1 MTTQDDN
8 KEQGLTFKSLFFPL
22 TTKKIVAI
30 ITGVGFLVYFNILFN
45 GFVWDD
51 LTYIIGNT
59 DLKPFYLLKLMG
71 GNTFNSSGYYR
82 PLPAI
87 YFSILYNLFD
97 NSAFFYHFIQ
107 LSLHVVCA
115 ILLFFIF
122 RKFFKKTLAL
132 VIALIFLVHPINVES
147 VAYIGASQSEL
158 YFLFGGLAFYLCL
171 KDVLENKKIFFVHIL
186 LLLALLTKE
195 VSVLFFFL
203 IYFYRWLYKKGLS
216 KIFFLSSVVT
226 FFTYLSIRF
235 WGLGGTI
242 LEKMH
247 LIPISEISLLARI
260 TNIPIIFFYYLK
272 TFFLPVTLVIDQIW
286 TIKTIDFG
294 NFYFPLIVD
303 VSFLIFIFAAL
314 FYFIRKKNPDWKP
327 FLFFMIWY
335 LLSMSLLLQI
345 FPLDMT
351 VADRWFYFPMVGIL
365 GMMGILAKQVLP
377 QILKKYSVLALSA
390 LIVLLVVLSLRTM
403 IRNADWYSI
412 FTLYSKDTTVYPNYD
427 LEDFL
432 GAYLVGLKDYQ
443 GAKYHFEKSVQLLPH
458 DTNMFNLGSVY
469 ETLGDYKKAMTYYQ
483 EALDVKNKYSIHT
496 DVRRVAYIGLGRLIL
511 LHEHPTTIVPQLKN
525 ATEEF
530 PSNGTFWAYLAINQY
545 FANQDKQAL
554 ISAKKAITL
563 FPNEYT
569 NQLYQKILHKQALML
584 Q

>member
-1 MTTQDDN
+1 MAN
-8 KEQGLTFKSLFFPL
+8 ENNNEQGLTFKSLFFPL

-59 DLKPFYLLKLMG
+59 DLKPFNLLKLMG
-71 GNTFNSSGYYR
+71 WNTFNSSGYYR

-97 NSAFFYHFIQ
+97 NSAFFYHFMQ
-107 LSLHVVCA
+107 LSLHITCA

-122 RKFFKKTLAL
+122 GKFFKKTLAL
-132 VIALIFLVHPINVES
+132 ALALIFLIHPINVES

-171 KDVLENKKIFFVHIL
+171 KDVLENKRILFVHIL
-186 LLLALLTKE
+186 LLLAVLTKE
-195 VSVLFFFL
+195 VSALFFFL
-203 IYFYRWLYKKGLS
+203 IYFYRWLYKKTLS
-216 KIFFLSSVVT
+216 KLFFLSSFVT
-226 FFTYLSIRF
+226 LLIYLIIRF
-235 WGLGGTI
+235 EGLGGTI

-247 LIPISEISLLARI
+247 LIPISEIPLLARI
-260 TNIPIIFFYYLK
+260 THIPIIFFYYLK
-272 TFFLPVTLVIDQIW
+272 TFFFPATLVIDQIW
-286 TIKTIDFG
+286 TIKNIDFA

-303 VSFLIFIFAAL
+303 VFFLIFIFATL

-351 VADRWFYFPMVGIL
+351 VADRWFYFSMVGLL
-365 GMMGILAKQVLP
+365 GMMGILINRFLP

-390 LIVLLVVLSLRTM
+390 LIVLLVILSIRTT
-403 IRNADWYSI
+403 IRNADWYNV
-412 FTLYSKDTTVYPNYD
+412 FTLYSRDTTVYPNYD
-427 LEDFL
+427 LENYI
-432 GAYLVGLKDYQ
+432 GAFMVELKNYQ
-443 GAKYHFEKSVQLLPH
+443 AAKYHFAKSVQLLPH
-458 DTNMFNLGSVY
+458 DTNLFNLGSVY
-469 ETLGDYKKAMTYYQ
+469 ESLGDYKKAMTYYQ
-483 EALDVKNKYSIHT
+483 EALDVKNKYSTHK

-511 LHEHPTTIVPQLKN
+511 LHEHPTTIIPQLKN

-545 FANQDKQAL
+545 FAHQDKQAL
-554 ISAKKAITL
+554 ISAEKAKNL
-563 FPNEYT
+563 FPNQYT
-569 NQLYQKILHKQALML
+569 NQLYQKILYKQEIIL